1 MFILISRCDIT
12 RQSRSARLRPQATEC
27 LISNEYFSGHKL
39 QDLKGWDVIGS
50 DQLIYTSLHW
60 TVVEP
65 LMNAGSFASV
75 FFCVVK
81 HLLAR
86 CIHAN
91 LINIRKGQKSVT
103 ELFRLRWSVWK
114 CSGSDPIHSSV
125 LTASDQVYVRYFTED
140 VSLLAES
147 ECGSLT
153 RGFYRSDLQVNSH
166 TGAAVENITLL
177 SSRQSIL

>member
-39 QDLKGWDVIGS
+39 RDLKGWDVTGS

-103 ELFRLRWSVWK
+103 AAVQTEVERLEV
-114 CSGSDPIHSSV
+114 
-125 LTASDQVYVRYFTED
+125 F
-140 VSLLAES
+140 
-147 ECGSLT
+147 
-153 RGFYRSDLQVNSH
+153 GFRSDSLKRVNGFGSGLRSLFH
-166 TGAAVENITLL
+166 
-177 SSRQSIL
+177 